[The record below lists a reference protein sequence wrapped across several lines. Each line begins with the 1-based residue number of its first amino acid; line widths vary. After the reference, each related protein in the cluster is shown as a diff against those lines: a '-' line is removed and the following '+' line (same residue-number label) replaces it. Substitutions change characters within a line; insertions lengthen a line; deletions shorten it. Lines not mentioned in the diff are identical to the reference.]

1 MVGLREPFA
10 RVEPRACQRLVP
22 LRRRDRHHQVT
33 AHEPDRVLHAAL
45 LVARVRVAEPRL
57 EPVLR
62 AEPLEHHGLR
72 DRAVRVA
79 VPHARGVVEHH
90 HARRHPDTR
99 EHLAQPVAH
108 TPRRLTRQRRDI
120 PHVRIRVRDH
130 QEMHH
135 TLHARDRRAC
145 LAEIHLRGPRRPREP
160 RIPLRLR
167 AMPLPPPLD
176 PTLHRRIRTLE
187 PVLVAQPLPHTH
199 GGMPLLAREP
209 EIGGQPSLDDLGV
222 PRIDRPA
229 LPAGR
234 GEKSSLEAYFT
245 TVVRDTCSSRAIRAW
260 LMPCPSNCLIRC
272 CISIDVVNPFL
283 PGTSKT
289 VTGTRESTGK
299 PDGIDALFRNRPH
312 RPK

>member
-1 MVGLREPFA
+1 MPAVGVAQLDLEDPRAGLQAHGMPFRAGEVPVRVDQHGPGAVCLHRTPLDRVERGGRQREHMLLLRFEQAGDGHAEPVMVGLREPFA
-10 RVEPRACQRLVP
+10 RVEPRACQCLVT

-33 AHEPDRVLHAAL
+33 AHEPDRVLHTAL

-130 QEMHH
+130 QEMNH
-135 TLHARDRRAC
+135 TLHARDRRAR
-145 LAEIHLRGPRRPREP
+145 LAGNQPARSPAPTRAAHTPPTPRD
-160 RIPLRLR
+160 
-167 AMPLPPPLD
+167 A
-176 PTLHRRIRTLE
+176 
-187 PVLVAQPLPHTH
+187 A
-199 GGMPLLAREP
+199 
-209 EIGGQPSLDDLGV
+209 
-222 PRIDRPA
+222 PA
-229 LPAGR
+229 TA
-234 GEKSSLEAYFT
+234 
-245 TVVRDTCSSRAIRAW
+245 
-260 LMPCPSNCLIRC
+260 
-272 CISIDVVNPFL
+272 
-283 PGTSKT
+283 
-289 VTGTRESTGK
+289 
-299 PDGIDALFRNRPH
+299 
-312 RPK
+312 